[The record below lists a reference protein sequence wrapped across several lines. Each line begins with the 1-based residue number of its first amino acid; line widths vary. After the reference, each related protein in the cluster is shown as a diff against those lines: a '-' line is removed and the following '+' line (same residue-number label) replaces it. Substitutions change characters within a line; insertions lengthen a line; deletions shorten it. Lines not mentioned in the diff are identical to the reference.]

1 MAKNEDAGILSVIEN
16 IKVFSDVTKTLF
28 FIISCVLIGLFFIWR
43 QEGIKDITTPIFW
56 SLACLASGGI
66 VGFLFGIPRVL
77 QDNPAVAISNNNNA
91 ANNNATD
98 ENNDNNNEKNK
109 SAPLSYRIMVN
120 TNLEQISDW
129 LTKII
134 VGLGLIELRNVPSY
148 LNSLSVFFS
157 SGLNG
162 TVAAQS
168 LASAIIVYFVIVG
181 FLGVYLMT
189 RIYLAQVFSKADRE
203 TQETAMF
210 GGRQLNLQE
219 FGEQVLKKVNDVE
232 NEVLKPKSLI
242 KDVPVDRATEET
254 SAGGEK
260 IRVKTIL
267 WVDDHPKNNSLDIET
282 LEKRGIEVVLSFTTD
297 DALKKLESR
306 TFDRIIS
313 DMTRRM
319 NGKYEDKAGINL
331 LKTIRSQ
338 GKDTPFLIYCT
349 ENSVFKYKKEA
360 IEAGAKI
367 ITSSSTELMKALQ
380 LDS

>member
-1 MAKNEDAGILSVIEN
+1 MAKNEDTRILSVIDN

-28 FIISCVLIGLFFIWR
+28 FIIGCVLVGLFFIWR
-43 QEGIKDITTPIFW
+43 QENVKDITTPIFW

-77 QDNPAVAISNNNNA
+77 QDNPAVAVS
-91 ANNNATD
+91 
-98 ENNDNNNEKNK
+98 NNDNAVNNGDEKNDSNTETK
-109 SAPLSYRIMVN
+109 TAPLAYRIMVN

-134 VGLGLIELRNVPSY
+134 VGIGLVELRNVPSY
-148 LNSLSVFFS
+148 LNSLSAFFS
-157 SGLNG
+157 SGLDEK
-162 TVAAQS
+162 TQTQS

-203 TQETAMF
+203 TQGTAKF
-210 GGRQLNLQE
+210 GGENLTLQE
-219 FGEQVLKKVNDVE
+219 VSEQLLKKVNDVE
-232 NEVLKPKSLI
+232 NQVLNPQPPI
-242 KDVPVDRATEET
+242 KGALTVGTTEET
-254 SAGGEK
+254 SVTSGK
-260 IRVKTIL
+260 PKVKTIL
-267 WVDDHPKNNSLDIET
+267 WVDDHPKNNSLDIEN
-282 LEKRGIEVVLSFTTD
+282 LEKKGIDVVLSFTTE
-297 DALKKLESR
+297 DALKKLNSSK

-313 DMTRRM
+313 DMSRRV
-319 NGKYEDKAGINL
+319 NGKYEDKAGIDL
-331 LKTIRSQ
+331 LKTVRSQ

-349 ENSVFKYKKEA
+349 ENSVLRNKQEA
-360 IEAGAKI
+360 IEAGATI